1 MNMMMKMLGDHRLHQ
16 GLKPPS
22 ERMLYLDDPRPML
35 KSAMRCGNVSS
46 VIRRREDLRLLEG
59 TLVEVSGR
67 VKEYRRH
74 EKRRDLDT
82 VLLVN
87 LIVTPTP
94 FGESVFLGHLWF
106 LRRQFKKIGRI
117 PEQNER
123 IKFLGEVYSYRRL
136 GGRSID
142 RNLFNTVDY
151 GVKPVAFNEDRN

>member
-1 MNMMMKMLGDHRLHQ
+1 
-16 GLKPPS
+16 
-22 ERMLYLDDPRPML
+22 ML

-46 VIRRREDLRLLEG
+46 VIRRRDDLRLLEG

-94 FGESVFLGHLWF
+94 LGESCFVGHLWF
-106 LRRQFKKIGRI
+106 LRRQFKKIGRV